1 MMTPRSH
8 DLPMS
13 FGCPVYASISAA
25 WASNRHMLNLP
36 QALPTENRW
45 GHLRTRLEIT
55 NLLRALRSYTGDMPQ
70 APADARHP
78 LTGGAYPQSG
88 LRRGA
93 QGPALTLQADLDRA
107 IAHPSQ
113 NLITLR
119 IQAALVGFFLGW
131 PAQAVLANFPTLQ
144 LSTFIWKVLRRD
156 SSLPTRYV
164 FILYYDDTQLRE
176 FRELLQRRP
185 RR

>member
-1 MMTPRSH
+1 M
-8 DLPMS
+8 
-13 FGCPVYASISAA
+13 A
-25 WASNRHMLNLP
+25 
-36 QALPTENRW
+36 
-45 GHLRTRLEIT
+45 RTRQDIT
-55 NLLRALRSYTGDMPQ
+55 DVLRALRTYLGDMPH
-70 APADARHP
+70 AAATDLHP
-78 LTGGAYPQSG
+78 LTGARYPQSG

-93 QGPALTLQADLDRA
+93 RGPAQTLEADLDRA
-107 IAHPSQ
+107 IAAPTQ